1 MTNDRLLSLLLTC
14 ALLTA
19 GVARLSNKI
28 DTPADKPPTTV
39 QTVQTPSPRV
49 EPEVSSNAASIRRE
63 SDGHFWTRADVDGS
77 SLKFLV
83 DTGASVVALTW
94 YDAKRL
100 RLNPEKLDFNWTIS
114 TANGQTSA
122 ASVLIDSISIGN
134 VEIKNVEAI
143 VMHQDDLQNSLL
155 GMSFLGQL
163 YSYEFKGDTMIIR
176 Q

>member
-1 MTNDRLLSLLLTC
+1 VKSDHLLSLLLACT
-14 ALLTA
+14 LIA
-19 GVARLSNKI
+19 GSVAWLSNRI
-28 DTPADKPPTTV
+28 DTPTDQPPANL
-39 QTVQTPSPRV
+39 QTVRTVSP
-49 EPEVSSNAASIRRE
+49 PEEQLSPNAAAIRRE

-100 RLNPEKLDFNWTIS
+100 RLNPETLDFSWTVS

-143 VMHQDDLQNSLL
+143 VMHEEDLQNSLL

-163 YSYEFKGDTMIIR
+163 YSYEFKGNTMIIR